1 MEILGLLRNQKIQ
14 IGHHQRGSGTPNEW
28 DDSSNDVHIDK
39 FIKNNK
45 DAYKKITINSNNPIT
60 INRKDDQSVPEWLK
74 KEIRDTFMD
83 DKIRRSFVYGIC
95 RA

>member
-1 MEILGLLRNQKIQ
+1 MEIQGLLRNQKIQ

-45 DAYKKITINSNNPIT
+45 DAYKKNNY
-60 INRKDDQSVPEWLK
+60 Q
-74 KEIRDTFMD
+74 F
-83 DKIRRSFVYGIC
+83 
-95 RA
+95 